1 MCHRTRRPQGAGF
14 TLIELL
20 VVIAVIAILA
30 AILFPVFARARE
42 NARRASCASNLK
54 QLGLAFI
61 QYSQD
66 YDEMLPG
73 ATDGPA
79 GVGETGGWISY
90 GFFPANTSASRQFFP
105 AQGGLFPY
113 TKSEQ
118 IYVCP
123 SDTVAQVTGNSY
135 AVNYCTLHQGADGHV
150 PAKSLAA
157 FESTAQWMLLGEE
170 GILDGYPANQNSTD
184 DGFFNY
190 AAFNKFAE
198 RHFNGSNLLFVD
210 GHVKWYR
217 NEKIL
222 ADNFLTGGVVM
233 TTATDRGDGCPT

>member
-1 MCHRTRRPQGAGF
+1 MRHRTKRLQGTGF

-20 VVIAVIAILA
+20 VVIAVISILA

-66 YDEMLPG
+66 YDERLPN
-73 ATDGPA
+73 ATDGSA
-79 GVGETGGWISY
+79 GVNQPGGWMFY
-90 GFFPANTSASRQFFP
+90 GFFPANTSTSRQFFP
-105 AQGGLFPY
+105 TRGGLYPY
-113 TKSEQ
+113 TQNEQ

-123 SDTVAQVTGNSY
+123 SDSVAQVTGNSY
-135 AVNYCTLHQGADGHV
+135 AVNYCTLGEGAVGQV
-150 PAKSLAA
+150 PGKSLAA

-170 GILDGYPANQNSTD
+170 GILNGDPAHQNSTD

-190 AAFNKFAE
+190 AALNKLAE

-222 ADNFLTGGVVM
+222 SDNFLTGGVVM
-233 TTATDRGDGCPT
+233 TTTNNRGDGCPT